1 MLSYI
6 LPFIALIVV
15 VVFIHEYGHY
25 YFAKRFG
32 VGVTDFSIGFG
43 KEIFGW
49 NDKSGTRW
57 KVCVVPLGGYVKF
70 FGDRNVYSQADNEK
84 IIKEYSKEDQ
94 NKLFVLKP
102 LYQRALIVFGG
113 PLANFLLA
121 ILIFFSV
128 YSFVGKDFTPA
139 VINEVQKDSPAMVAG
154 LKDNDIVVSIDGNKV
169 KSIMDVSK
177 YIMMSTDEIIN
188 FTVNR
193 YDQDITFRVKPNIV
207 DGEDNLGNKISK
219 RMVGIKLGAYNNEV
233 NHVKL
238 GPTKALFYAVNEVYY
253 VSTSSLKYIGSM
265 ITGNGDTSQ
274 LGGPI
279 RIAKISGQ
287 VAEFGILPF
296 ISLMAYISIS
306 LGLINLFPI
315 PMLDGGHLMFY
326 AIEKVLGRPLSQKT
340 QEGFFRIGMFL
351 LLSLMFFTTFNDL
364 KDVGLF
370 KFFNNYIS

>member
-6 LPFIALIVV
+6 LPFLVLILV

-25 YFAKRFG
+25 YFAKKFG
-32 VGVTDFSIGFG
+32 VGITDFSIGFG

-57 KVCVVPLGGYVKF
+57 KICLVPLGGYVKF
-70 FGDRNVYSQADNEK
+70 FGDRNVYSQSDQDK
-84 IIKEYSKEDQ
+84 ILKQYNKEDQ
-94 NKLFVLKP
+94 DKLFVLKP
-102 LYQRALIVFGG
+102 LYQRVLIVFGG
-113 PLANFLLA
+113 PLANFILA
-121 ILIFFSV
+121 IFIFFSI
-128 YSFVGKDFTPA
+128 FVFSGKDFTSA
-139 VINEVQKDSPAMVAG
+139 VINEVLKDSPAMVAG
-154 LKDNDIVVSIDGNKV
+154 LKNNDIILSIDGNKV
-169 KSIMDVSK
+169 KSIMEVSK
-177 YIMMSTDEIIN
+177 FIMMSTDKFIN

-193 YDQDITFRVKPNIV
+193 YDQDLIFKVKPNLV
-207 DGEDNLGNKISK
+207 EGEDNLGNKITK

-238 GPTKALFYAVNEVYY
+238 GPAKSLFYAVNEVYY
-253 VSTSSLKYIGSM
+253 VSISSLKYIGSM
-265 ITGNGDTSQ
+265 ISGSGDSSQ

-326 AIEKVLGRPLSQKT
+326 AIEKVLGRPLSQKV
-340 QEGFFRIGMFL
+340 QESFFRIGMFI
-351 LLSLMFFTTFNDL
+351 LLSLMFFTTFNDI
-364 KDVGLF
+364 KDLGLF
-370 KFFNNYIS
+370 